1 MSPIKMVADK
11 DGKINMAKENKYDKM
26 QRNLMDYIL
35 SGEIHSTLIG
45 KTIMV
50 DHSDRRENLSDIEE
64 FVEYILGIIKRAE
77 KFSDNVKKKGK

>member
-1 MSPIKMVADK
+1 MVADK

>member
-11 DGKINMAKENKYDKM
+11 DGKINMAKESKYDKM

>member
-1 MSPIKMVADK
+1 MFPINMVADK